1 MNLENKEIYINN
13 KNVTN
18 EIAYIYESSNIYLI
32 RYLNSSKVYRY
43 KKQNVIIKE
52 KQIIKALSS
61 NIFNYYKEIAG
72 EIGIKI
78 ETEDKS
84 TIDILKDQYESLEE
98 INKESILYHYIQG
111 TYSTKQIPNTIIY
124 PFGINQSQKIAVERA
139 LSNQVSVIEG
149 PPGTGKTQTILNII
163 ANIVY
168 NNQNVAV
175 VSNNNSAIINV
186 LDKLKANDID
196 FISALLGKKENKESF
211 INNQTGQH
219 LKEIKNWAL
228 EAKEKE
234 LLNQSLKELIVE
246 LNNKLEFKNKLS
258 LINKEL
264 MDYEVEKHYYDNHFI
279 NKEKI
284 KIDLRKIKSNELI
297 KFITEYEYKYEY
309 NTLVN
314 KILTLFK
321 YGKQYLDLYNM
332 PKEDVINTLQSHFYS
347 TKIDELNTEK
357 EILEKQLEKFNFDD
371 KLKDLSNKSLVLFKD
386 KLSSIYNKEKRT
398 IYTYNDLRHNST
410 SFIKEYPVIL
420 STTYSLKNSLSQDF
434 MYDYLIIDESSQVDL
449 VTGALAF
456 SCARNVVI
464 VGDQK
469 QLPNVITL
477 EDKIRINKTGQK
489 YSIEDKY
496 RLIIDDKPNS
506 LLNSSLLVWTDIPN
520 TLLKE
525 HYRCEPRIIN
535 FCNEMFYNNELVIMT
550 EKEENPSLSL
560 HITAEGN
567 HARDHHNKRQID
579 VIKQDILPE
588 LKQKGLNDIGIISPY
603 RDQVEEIKRQLGEE
617 IEIDTVH
624 KFQGRE
630 KDAIIISSVDNKISE
645 FVDDPNLLNVAVSRA
660 KKYLAIVISNNEEN
674 WVTNFGYLKRYIEY
688 NNLEIKY
695 SDISSVFDLL
705 YKNKEKEKIEYI
717 KKHKIEN
724 SSIAESL
731 LLDEINK
738 ILSIGDYQNVGCAI
752 HYSLSNLVND
762 YTNLTVEEIQYIRN
776 GSHLDFLLFNRI
788 DKKPI
793 CAIELNGTSFHRKG
807 SKQEKRDIMKRNILD
822 KIGFPLLT
830 IWTDESDYNNEIIEF
845 ISKYTN
851 Q

>member
-1 MNLENKEIYINN
+1 MNLESKEIYINN

-18 EIAYIYESSNIYLI
+18 EIAYIYESGNIYLI
-32 RYLNSSKVYRY
+32 RYLNSSNVYRY

-52 KQIIKALSS
+52 KQTIKALSS

-72 EIGIKI
+72 EIGLKI
-78 ETEDKS
+78 EIDDKA
-84 TIDILKDQYESLEE
+84 TIDILKDQYENLVE

-111 TYSTKQIPNTIIY
+111 TCSTKQTPNTIIY
-124 PFGINQSQKIAVERA
+124 PFGINQSQKIAVEKA

-196 FISALLGKKENKESF
+196 FISALLGKKENKETF
-211 INNQTGQH
+211 ISNQTGQH

-246 LNNKLEFKNKLS
+246 LNNKLELKNKLS
-258 LINKEL
+258 VINKEL
-264 MDYEVEKHYYDNHFI
+264 MEYEVEKHYYDNHFA
-279 NKEKI
+279 NKEKV
-284 KIDLRKIKSNELI
+284 KIDLRKIKSNKLI
-297 KFITEYEYKYEY
+297 KFITDYEYKYEY

-314 KILTLFK
+314 KILTWFK
-321 YGKQYLDLYNM
+321 YGKQYLDLYSR

-347 TKIDELNTEK
+347 AKIDELNTEK
-357 EILEKQLEKFNFDD
+357 EILEEQLEKYNFND
-371 KLKDLSNKSLVLFKD
+371 KLKDLSNKSLMLFKD
-386 KLSSIYNKEKRT
+386 KLSSMFNKEKRT
-398 IYTYNDLRHNST
+398 IYTYNDLRHNSL

-469 QLPNVITL
+469 QLPNVITSD
-477 EDKIRINKTGQK
+477 DKEKIDGIGQK
-489 YSIEDKY
+489 YSIDDKY
-496 RLIIDDKPNS
+496 KLIIDNKPNS
-506 LLNSSLLVWTDIPN
+506 LLNSSLSVWQDIPN

-550 EKEENPSLSL
+550 KKEENPSLSL

-567 HARDHHNKRQID
+567 HAREHHNKRQID
-579 VIKQDILPE
+579 VIKQNILPE

-603 RDQVEEIKRQLGEE
+603 RDQVEEIKKQLGEE

-660 KKYLAIVISNNEEN
+660 KKYLAVVISNNEEN

-695 SDISSVFDLL
+695 SNISSVFDLL
-705 YKNKEKEKIEYI
+705 YKNKEKEKLEYI
-717 KKHKIEN
+717 KKHKIED

-738 ILSIGDYQNVGCAI
+738 ILAKDNFKNVCCSI
-752 HYSLSNLVND
+752 HYSLSNLVNN
-762 YTNLTVEEIQYIRN
+762 YTGLTSEEIQYINN
-776 GSHLDFLLFNRI
+776 GSHLDFLFFNKI

-793 CAIELNGTSFHRKG
+793 CAIELNGVSFHKKG
-807 SKQEKRDIMKRNILD
+807 SEQEHRDNMKRNILK
-822 KIGFPLLT
+822 KIEFPLLT
-830 IWTDESDYNNEIIEF
+830 ILTDESDYNNRIIEF
-845 ISKYTN
+845 ISEYTN
-851 Q
+851 